1 MKHLCIRYWQRII
14 WTTNSLGPTWTPSIL
29 VIDLLLKYWN
39 EPDLLLTTL
48 QAS

>member
-1 MKHLCIRYWQRII
+1 MVDIIISMWQRII
-14 WTTNSLGPTWTPSIL
+14 WATNSLGPTWTSLIL

-39 EPDLLLTTL
+39 RPDLLLTTL